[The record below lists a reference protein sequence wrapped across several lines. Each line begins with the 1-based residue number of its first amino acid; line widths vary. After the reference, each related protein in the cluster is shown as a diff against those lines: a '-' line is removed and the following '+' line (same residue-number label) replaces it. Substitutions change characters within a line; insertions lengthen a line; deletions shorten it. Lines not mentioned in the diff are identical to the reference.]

1 MIIKNEVYRE
11 VVCSMFGMMLIMVF
25 TCVESQIH
33 FTFKFDK

>member
-1 MIIKNEVYRE
+1 MIIKNEVYSE
-11 VVCSMFGMMLIMVF
+11 VACPVFGMRLIMVF